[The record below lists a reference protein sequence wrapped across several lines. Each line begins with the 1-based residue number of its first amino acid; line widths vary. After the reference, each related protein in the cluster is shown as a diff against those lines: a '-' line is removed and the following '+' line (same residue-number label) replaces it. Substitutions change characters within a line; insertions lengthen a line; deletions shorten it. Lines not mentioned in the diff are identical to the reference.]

1 MRTTLALDDDV
12 LAAARAI
19 AQREGRSLGE
29 VVSGLVRA
37 ALVPRNEIAPDAAG
51 VPAVVRRGGLT
62 LLPTRGTGQPVTME
76 LVNQLRNEV

>member
-37 ALVPRNEIAPDAAG
+37 ALVPRPDVVADEAG
-51 VPAVVRRGGLT
+51 VQGARRGGLT
-62 LLPTRGTGQPVTME
+62 LLPTREAGRPVTME
-76 LVNQLRNEV
+76 WVNQLRDEV

>member
-29 VVSGLVRA
+29 VVSGLVRT
-37 ALVPRNEIAPDAAG
+37 ALVPRPDIAADAAG
-51 VPAVVRRGGLT
+51 VQAGARRGGLT
-62 LLPTRGTGQPVTME
+62 LLPTREAGRPVTME
-76 LVNQLRNEV
+76 WVNQLRDEV